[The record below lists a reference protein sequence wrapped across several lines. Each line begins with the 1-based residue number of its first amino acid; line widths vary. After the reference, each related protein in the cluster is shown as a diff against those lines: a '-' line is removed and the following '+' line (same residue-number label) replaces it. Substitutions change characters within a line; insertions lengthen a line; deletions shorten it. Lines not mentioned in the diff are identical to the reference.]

1 MILTARLL
9 LPISGP
15 PLPDGALLIRD
26 GVIQA
31 VGQASTLIRD
41 HPGERHE
48 DLGSAVLLPGLV
60 NVHTHLELT
69 GLRGRLPLGRPF
81 TRWVTSLL
89 ALRSGL
95 NGAFFAT
102 SASEGTQMLLR
113 SGITCVADV
122 TASGASLGPLK
133 ALGLRGIVF
142 QEVLGL
148 DPGQATERIT
158 AAEEAL
164 SSLAA
169 EASGSL
175 LSVGLSPHAPYS
187 LSEPLLERC
196 ADLLNRRNLPATI
209 HLAESAEEV
218 AYIGLGL
225 GPIASDLLPLVGR
238 DSPSHRVCGE
248 SPAAFLTRF
257 GLLSERLL
265 AVHTVQVGTSDLEL
279 LKQHGVALAICPR
292 SNHHLDVGTAPLP
305 RYLASGL
312 RVGLGTDSLASN
324 ETLSLW
330 DEMRFALTL
339 YGGTVTA
346 QQLVRLATLGGAAA
360 LGMVSAIGSLTPG
373 KRADLIA
380 LAIGRLDEADPYGS
394 LVRQAS
400 DESLILSIV
409 NGEIIFSRHGGT
421 RWSHA

>member
-15 PLPDGALLIRD
+15 PLADGGLLIRD
-26 GVIQA
+26 GVIQT
-31 VGQASTLIRD
+31 VGRASALIRD
-41 HPGERHE
+41 FPGERHE

-60 NVHTHLELT
+60 NAHTHLELT
-69 GLRGRLPLGRPF
+69 GLRGRLPLGQPF
-81 TRWVTSLL
+81 TQWVTTLL

-95 NGAFFAT
+95 NGAFYVA
-102 SASEGTQMLLR
+102 SASEGAAMLLR
-113 SGITCVADV
+113 SGVTCVADV

-142 QEVLGL
+142 QEILGL
-148 DPGQATERIT
+148 DPDQAMERLA
-158 AAEEAL
+158 AAEQTL

-187 LSEPLLERC
+187 LSETLLERC
-196 ADLLNRRNLPATI
+196 ADLLSRRNLPSTI
-209 HLAESAEEV
+209 HLAESPEEV

-225 GPIASDLLPLVGR
+225 GPIAGDLLPLVGR
-238 DSPSHRVCGE
+238 RSPSHRVCGE
-248 SPAAFLTRF
+248 SPAAFLARF
-257 GLLSERLL
+257 SLLSERLL
-265 AVHTVQVGTSDLEL
+265 AVHAVHMGGSDIQL
-279 LKQHGVALAICPR
+279 LKEHGVALALCPR
-292 SNHHLDVGTAPLP
+292 SNHHLKVGVAPLP

-339 YGGTVTA
+339 YGGAVTA
-346 QQLVRLATLGGAAA
+346 EQLLAMATLGGASA
-360 LGMVSAIGSLTPG
+360 LGMASTIGSIASG
-373 KRADLIA
+373 KRADVIA
-380 LAIGRLDEADPYGS
+380 VAIDQPDGVDPYAS
-394 LVRQAS
+394 LVHQVS
-400 DESLILSIV
+400 DESVMFSMV
-409 NGEIIFSRHGGT
+409 NGDIVYQRQGAAGWSRP
-421 RWSHA
+421 